1 MHYYSFY
8 FTEFG
13 IFQFYRIILQNRIL
27 VIEYDHK
34 SLKIHMN
41 LKIINYI
48 LNFLNKIKLVIT
60 AMLNLYKFIIFIAEM
75 TEFWYFWI
83 LQNYCTEKR
92 DNRKIKTQIIRNI
105 IDEKVWIYKRDI
117 TVPNIGIITD
127 VIFTI
132 KFGHLSESAC
142 QVKKWFFSSNIGF
155 HQTVFFKDS
164 SKHGVVFYGLFLFGI
179 KLQ

>member
-75 TEFWYFWI
+75 TEFWYF
-83 LQNYCTEKR
+83 
-92 DNRKIKTQIIRNI
+92 
-105 IDEKVWIYKRDI
+105 
-117 TVPNIGIITD
+117 
-127 VIFTI
+127 
-132 KFGHLSESAC
+132 
-142 QVKKWFFSSNIGF
+142 
-155 HQTVFFKDS
+155 
-164 SKHGVVFYGLFLFGI
+164 
-179 KLQ
+179 